1 MKTKKL
7 LGCLA
12 ALSMTLHA
20 SAQVA
25 WDTNGNTAAG
35 TDWFGADFGSSVP
48 LRIETRANQPIHF
61 TTSNLLRAQI
71 NERVTYPTLGGFTNV
86 IADGYTLITGEAD
99 AITNVNSRAPFS
111 RLHLVDDVGA
121 MDPNVYAQEYGF
133 RNWMRNGI
141 TFTGKPVPC

>member
-1 MKTKKL
+1 MKTRTWACAIGIVACCAVSAQDWNTL
-7 LGCLA
+7 GNNITSGTQYLGCDVF
-12 ALSMTLHA
+12 ST
-20 SAQVA
+20 Q
-25 WDTNGNTAAG
+25 
-35 TDWFGADFGSSVP
+35 P
-48 LRIETRANQPIHF
+48 LRLSTLNNQPIHF

-71 NERVTYPTLGGFTNV
+71 NERVTYPVLGGFTNV

-111 RLHLVDDVGA
+111 RLHLVDDAGA

>member
-1 MKTKKL
+1 MACALILGACGTGYAQFWDTGGNTITGTNQY
-7 LGCLA
+7 LGCDWSSTQPLR
-12 ALSMTLHA
+12 LMTL
-20 SAQVA
+20 
-25 WDTNGNTAAG
+25 
-35 TDWFGADFGSSVP
+35 
-48 LRIETRANQPIHF
+48 ANQPIHF
-61 TTSNLLRAQI
+61 TTSNVLRAQI

-99 AITNVNSRAPFS
+99 AITKVNSRAPFS

-121 MDPNVYAQEYGF
+121 MDPKVYAQEYGF